1 VTERGRGGE
10 GVKGKGRKG
19 GRGGGN
25 VILKR
30 EGEKKFH
37 KIKTKRQGATKI
49 IWLGGY
55 EMERTG
61 CRKRGDKQER
71 EGTH

>member
-1 VTERGRGGE
+1 MTERGRGGE

-49 IWLGGY
+49 I
-55 EMERTG
+55 
-61 CRKRGDKQER
+61 
-71 EGTH
+71 